1 MYYHFKTKLMKK
13 IILILILSLSLTFSV
28 IGQKQQAQ
36 IGSRFYA
43 NVGLGGG
50 ISTSPTLNLL
60 YDLDMN
66 STNPSISVH
75 PVGLGNGF
83 NFYGTFGFRFNKYLS
98 VDLSANEFLGI
109 PVGGDSVV
117 DLYGSGQGEVKI
129 AGMMFSIMPAV
140 SISAGLE
147 RINPYARF
155 GFLIGVLP
163 TMFTRYSEINDKGN
177 PATSLEIDNQ
187 YYGGVALG
195 YVATGGVSFKISNRI
210 SVFSELRFTHATWSP
225 NHSEIIKYTVY
236 EEDKLS
242 TLTPYEK
249 QVDFVRTKYLADPKN
264 TGEPRK
270 ELRISVPFSTF
281 AANFGV
287 SFNF

>member
-1 MYYHFKTKLMKK
+1 MKK
-13 IILILILSLSLTFSV
+13 TILILLCSLSVSLSV
-28 IGQKQQAQ
+28 IGQEKQTQNFF
-36 IGSRFYA
+36 RFYA
-43 NVGLGGG
+43 NVGVGGG
-50 ISTSPTLNLL
+50 ISTSSSFNLL

-83 NFYGTFGFRFNKYLS
+83 SGYATFGYRFNKYLA
-98 VDLSANEFLGI
+98 VDVTANEFLGL

-117 DLYGSGQGEVKI
+117 NLYGSGHAETKI
-129 AGMMFSIMPAV
+129 LGRMFSVIPAIV
-140 SISAGLE
+140 ISAGLE
-147 RINPYARF
+147 KINPYARF
-155 GFLIGVLP
+155 GLLVGAFP
-163 TMFTRYSEINDKGN
+163 TMLTRYSEANAKGN
-177 PATSLEIDNQ
+177 PATSLEITNH

-195 YVATGGVSFKISNRI
+195 YSATGGVSFKISKLI
-210 SVFSELRFTHATWSP
+210 TLFTELQFSHATWSP
-225 NHSEIIKYTVY
+225 DHSEIIKYTVY
-236 EEDKLS
+236 GEDKLS

-264 TGEPRK
+264 SGSPRQ
-270 ELRISVPFSTF
+270 ELRMTIPFSTF